1 MELIDV
7 PHFGWKPENSVLGL
21 SAFVD
26 FEITGFAF
34 FRTEFRVD
42 RVLPIWYRKKN
53 TFLPHSNNLH
63 IYSQP
68 GGSYIY
74 KVLFN
79 CDVILRV
86 PLTESLLESDSSS
99 WSESVHTSRFRTR
112 FTENGFSAL

>member
-42 RVLPIWYRKKN
+42 RVLPICYGTKY
-53 TFLPHSNNLH
+53 TLLPHSNNPH

-74 KVLFN
+74 KVLLK
-79 CDVILRV
+79 LRRDSSRTGHGAPCIHV
-86 PLTESLLESDSSS
+86 PLRI
-99 WSESVHTSRFRTR
+99 V
-112 FTENGFSAL
+112 G

>member
-42 RVLPIWYRKKN
+42 RVLPIWYRTKY
-53 TFLPHSNNLH
+53 TLLPHSNNLH

-68 GGSYIY
+68 GGSYFF
-74 KVLFN
+74 KVLI
-79 CDVILRV
+79 CAVILLVHAIPTR
-86 PLTESLLESDSSS
+86 TQHAGASSRMQPRATLFA
-99 WSESVHTSRFRTR
+99 EFC
-112 FTENGFSAL
+112 

>member
-42 RVLPIWYRKKN
+42 QYCRFVMVQSIPFY
-53 TFLPHSNNLH
+53 H
-63 IYSQP
+63 IVIT
-68 GGSYIY
+68 YIY
-74 KVLFN
+74 IPNQAVL
-79 CDVILRV
+79 I
-86 PLTESLLESDSSS
+86 
-99 WSESVHTSRFRTR
+99 
-112 FTENGFSAL
+112 FTKFLIAT

>member
-74 KVLFN
+74 KVLN
-79 CDVILRV
+79 CDVILCRTARGV
-86 PLTESLLESDSSS
+86 SDSFLGPDPP
-99 WSESVHTSRFRTR
+99 H
-112 FTENGFSAL
+112 

>member
-42 RVLPIWYRKKN
+42 QYCRFVMVQSIPFY
-53 TFLPHSNNLH
+53 H
-63 IYSQP
+63 IVITYIYIPQP

-74 KVLFN
+74 KVLI
-79 CDVILRV
+79 CRVIL
-86 PLTESLLESDSSS
+86 LLFPFCIFLIDS
-99 WSESVHTSRFRTR
+99 
-112 FTENGFSAL
+112 